1 VCVCVFVCVCLCV
14 SVRACWVCVCVSVVL
29 WKCNAYGE
37 APDFCLNLGCLLMV
51 QERRARAKS
60 TAFKCDHCKLSVDE
74 LPCNLYQCIAHHDS
88 AHHVGCFKHCCQACA
103 LHMDQSVAQA
113 NEVPNNADIVCS
125 SCASADQKANWW
137 IMNPT
142 KGSKKRQKQ
151 RPGSTA
157 NNAAKVR
164 GDCISSS
171 DSRSRINELYRTCTG
186 GADSYLCTPVRV
198 RYSSRRPT

>member
-1 VCVCVFVCVCLCV
+1 
-14 SVRACWVCVCVSVVL
+14 
-29 WKCNAYGE
+29 
-37 APDFCLNLGCLLMV
+37 MV

-74 LPCNLYQCIAHHDS
+74 LPCNLYQCIAHHGS

-113 NEVPNNADIVCS
+113 DEVPNNADIVCS

-142 KGSKKRQKQ
+142 KGRKKRQK
-151 RPGSTA
+151 PGSTA

-164 GDCISSS
+164 GG
-171 DSRSRINELYRTCTG
+171 LY
-186 GADSYLCTPVRV
+186 
-198 RYSSRRPT
+198 